1 MGETFGQVREITEM
15 TRSLRVLAMVVF
27 LAGPAAA
34 QDTSPVVVEGAVAAP
49 VDTVWAAWTTNEGLR
64 SWYTP
69 HSEIDLR
76 IGGLLR
82 ANYDSPGALGG
93 SLVVE
98 REILSFEPNKMLSVR
113 VVKLPDGFPF
123 VSTIRSMWTVVY
135 FDPLGQERT
144 QVRVVSLGLD
154 TSEESRWMR
163 AFFEQENRTVL
174 QQLQNHFLA
183 VTNR

>member
-1 MGETFGQVREITEM
+1 M
-15 TRSLRVLAMVVF
+15 TRSLRVLAMVGF

-34 QDTSPVVVEGAVAAP
+34 QDSGPIVVEGVVAAP
-49 VDTVWAAWTTNEGLR
+49 VDTVWAAWTTDEGLR
-64 SWYTP
+64 SWLAP
-69 HSEIDLR
+69 HTDIDLR
-76 IGGLLR
+76 IGGVLR
-82 ANYDSPGALGG
+82 ANYDSLGALGDPQT
-93 SLVVE
+93 VE

-135 FDPLGQERT
+135 FEPLGQERT

-154 TSEESRWMR
+154 TGEDSRIR
-163 AFFEQENRTVL
+163 AFFEQGNATVL

-183 VTNR
+183 GQ